1 MLFCSRRLVGDAT
14 CACYNPRVTRAAASG
29 YSNNLLASI
38 LVLGTS
44 SRMEDASLK
53 RPQVVI
59 VGAGFGG
66 LEAAKK
72 LACKDVHV
80 TVIDRTN
87 YHLFQPL
94 LYQVATA
101 ALSPADIAAPVRAVL
116 SKCKNMEV
124 ILAEVRSV
132 DVDARKVKMSDGTEL
147 DYDFLVLAT
156 GARHSYFGHDEWEK
170 LAPGLKSLEDAIEVR
185 RRLLTAFE
193 YAERITDEA
202 ARRAAMT
209 FVIIGG
215 GPTGVE
221 MAGAIAEIARHTL
234 AKDFCHIDPSQA
246 RVILVEGDPRL
257 LAAFPEDLSASALKQ
272 LVDLGVEVRT
282 GERATDLTETGVQ
295 VGDEFIPCRVKI
307 WAAGNNASFVGKTLG
322 VPIDRVGRVM
332 VNDDLTI
339 PGHPEVQVIGDLA
352 NFTHQTGQPLPG
364 VSPVAMQ
371 QGRHAARNILRMIA
385 NRKPKRF
392 RYWDKGSMAT
402 IGRNK
407 AVADLN
413 FVHLSGLPAWL
424 VWLFVHIIFLVGF
437 RNRSAVLFQWA
448 WAYFTFNKGAR
459 LITRNFQSEMRPPA

>member
-1 MLFCSRRLVGDAT
+1 
-14 CACYNPRVTRAAASG
+14 
-29 YSNNLLASI
+29 
-38 LVLGTS
+38 
-44 SRMEDASLK
+44 MENTPEEK
-53 RPQVVI
+53 PQVVI
-59 VGAGFGG
+59 VGGGFGG

-72 LACKDVHV
+72 LAGQDVRV

-101 ALSPADIAAPVRAVL
+101 ALSPADIAAPVRAIL
-116 SKCKNMEV
+116 SRWNNMEV
-124 ILAEVRSV
+124 ILAEVESV
-132 DVDARKVKMSDGTEL
+132 DIEAKKIKTTDLEIP
-147 DYDFLVLAT
+147 YDFLILAT
-156 GARHSYFGHDEWEK
+156 GARHSYFGHNEWEK
-170 LAPGLKSLEDAIEVR
+170 LAPGLKSLEDAIELR
-185 RRLLTAFE
+185 RRLLMAFE
-193 YAERITDEA
+193 YAEKITDEA
-202 ARRAAMT
+202 ARKAAMT

-221 MAGAIAEIARHTL
+221 MAGAIAEIARYTL
-234 AKDFCHIDPSQA
+234 AKDFRHIDPSQA
-246 RVILVEGDPRL
+246 RVILIEGEPRL
-257 LAAFPEDLSASALKQ
+257 LAGFPEDLSASAMKQ

-282 GERATDLTETGVQ
+282 SVCATNLTETGLQ

-352 NFTHQTGQPLPG
+352 NFSHQTGQPLPG

-371 QGRHAARNILRMIA
+371 QGRHAARNILRMTK
-385 NRKPKRF
+385 NREPQRF

-437 RNRSAVLFQWA
+437 RNRLAVLFQWA
-448 WAYFTFNKGAR
+448 WAYFTFNAGAR
-459 LITRNFQSEMRPPA
+459 LITRNFQSETRPPA

>member
-1 MLFCSRRLVGDAT
+1 
-14 CACYNPRVTRAAASG
+14 
-29 YSNNLLASI
+29 
-38 LVLGTS
+38 
-44 SRMEDASLK
+44 MENTPEEK
-53 RPQVVI
+53 PQVVI
-59 VGAGFGG
+59 VGGGFGG

-72 LACKDVHV
+72 LAGQDVRV

-101 ALSPADIAAPVRAVL
+101 ALSPADIAAPVRAIL
-116 SKCKNMEV
+116 SRWKNMEV
-124 ILAEVRSV
+124 ILAEVESV
-132 DVDARKVKMSDGTEL
+132 DIEAKKIKTTDLEIP
-147 DYDFLVLAT
+147 YDFLILAT
-156 GARHSYFGHDEWEK
+156 GARHSYFGHNEWEK
-170 LAPGLKSLEDAIEVR
+170 LAPGLKSLEDAIELR
-185 RRLLTAFE
+185 RRLLMAFE
-193 YAERITDEA
+193 YAEKITDEA
-202 ARRAAMT
+202 ARKAAMT

-221 MAGAIAEIARHTL
+221 MAGAIAEIARYTL
-234 AKDFCHIDPSQA
+234 AKDFRHIDPSQA
-246 RVILVEGDPRL
+246 RVILIEGEPRL
-257 LAAFPEDLSASALKQ
+257 LAGFPEDLSASAMKQ

-282 GERATDLTETGVQ
+282 SVRATNLTETGLQ

-352 NFTHQTGQPLPG
+352 NFSHQTGQPLPG

-371 QGRHAARNILRMIA
+371 QGRHAAKNILRMIKQ
-385 NRKPKRF
+385 REPQRF

-437 RNRSAVLFQWA
+437 RNRLAVLFQWA
-448 WAYFTFNKGAR
+448 WAYFTFNAGAR
-459 LITRNFQSEMRPPA
+459 LITRNFQSETRPPA